1 MGMLRRFGQ
10 IEHRREAGVAAAEQ
24 IHPLVAR
31 AGAEQGGEPP
41 LHLRP
46 RAWIELPGK
55 PGRIEPAQL
64 QQLRVEGGLERPHA
78 DMAAVR
84 AAIGLVVLHG
94 GVWWGGQSVHG
105 RSPLDLVARGIVHV
119 MEGRRVLR
127 HLSVEQN
134 LVIGGHAAPNRGELK
149 RRLEEVCDTVPILGR
164 LYRRTAGLLSGG
176 EQQLLVIGRAMMARP
191 RLLLIDEPSLGL
203 APKTVD
209 QVFELLDML
218 RKRGMGIVLVEQ
230 NARVALQV
238 ADDACVLE
246 NGRVAIGGSAQDLR
260 ENDDVKAFYM
270 GLHASGERRR
280 LLETVATRRRRDFG
294 RVLARSERHEE
305 KRAVA

>member
-1 MGMLRRFGQ
+1 MVGPAAAAPAPGAAGPALDAAGAALEIRDLEVVYAGVILALRGVSLRASSGRCTAVLGANGAGKSTLLKAVSGMLAS
-10 IEHRREAGVAAAEQ
+10 EN
-24 IHPLVAR
+24 
-31 AGAEQGGEPP
+31 
-41 LHLRP
+41 
-46 RAWIELPGK
+46 
-55 PGRIEPAQL
+55 GR
-64 QQLRVEGGLERPHA
+64 
-78 DMAAVR
+78 
-84 AAIGLVVLHG
+84 VLHG
-94 GVWWGGQSVHG
+94 GVWWDGQPVHG

-134 LVIGGHAAPNRGELK
+134 LVIGGHAAPSRGELK

-280 LLETVATRRRRDFG
+280 LLETVVTRRRRDFG
-294 RVLARSERHEE
+294 RALARSERHEE
-305 KRAVA
+305 RQAVA